1 MNSTII
7 MSRGYVTLIGIEFE
21 TQSCCKII
29 FIFLNNFPSILL
41 TDYHQFIY
49 VYAIL
54 TIPKA
59 YFIFKPN
66 GFAWKK
72 LRLRKYQIYTGMI
85 KIWSTF
91 KNKALEI
98 KLKNTILAVA

>member
-21 TQSCCKII
+21 TQSCCKRI

-59 YFIFKPN
+59 YFIFKLPTVLLEKN
-66 GFAWKK
+66 YVSGN
-72 LRLRKYQIYTGMI
+72 I
-85 KIWSTF
+85 KS
-91 KNKALEI
+91 
-98 KLKNTILAVA
+98 VRV